1 MARFDRYLLSQ
12 LMVLFGF
19 FSLVLVMVYWIN
31 KAVVLFDQLI
41 ADGQSAAVFLEFSA
55 LSLPAVIKLALPLA
69 SFAAAVYVTNRMT
82 SESEMVVIQATG
94 YATFRLAR
102 PVLYFGIIVALLMS
116 VLTHFL
122 VPLASAQLNLRRT
135 ELAQNVTARLLTEG
149 KFIEPTAGIT
159 FYIRDITPAG
169 ELRDIFL
176 SDSRDPAKTITYTA
190 AQAYLVRTDTG
201 AQLVMID
208 GLAQTLQSDTQ
219 RLFTTTFSDFT
230 YDIGAFLTV
239 AQATGRRSSE
249 VGTLELLRATPQ
261 LQAQTNQT
269 RAQLISQAHDRF
281 GQALLGLVGALLGFS
296 ALMVGGF
303 TRFGVWRQIV
313 GAIFLIIV
321 IKAVETVG
329 INIARNNAAFWM
341 ATYLPIVLGLAIVW
355 LLLFA
360 STRPYLLKRKPRLL
374 VTP

>member
-1 MARFDRYLLSQ
+1 LARFDRYLLSQ